1 MAIAVSN
8 ASVFERADR
17 RALTDVLTIAARYAL
32 LVPIIGLVVG
42 VHIHT
47 LGYYFFGDDFLV
59 LGDVRANPFAHYMR
73 DVVLLED
80 MTPNWRPLTM
90 AVYYGEHRLFGFD
103 ATAWRIVNLVVHIT
117 TVALLYE
124 LVLSMS
130 KRVLL
135 AATAALVF
143 GVSASSVHTVTY
155 ITALPHVLSELLLI
169 GSLYALHRYV
179 EGGERR
185 AGWYWASLALYVSG
199 FLANE
204 GGVVI
209 GAVLLMYYALT
220 SLPRRRDVLDLT
232 AKMTP
237 FALAGLVLV
246 AGLAGSGRQG
256 IDDGF
261 YGLGWH
267 IPRETWVYLS
277 WLAYPV
283 GEIPLNPSA
292 LEWICGSIVAAAAIF
307 FVVRGPNMARIAAVG
322 MVIAI
327 MPYAPGKIWTATRY
341 TYMATPFFAVLIAVG
356 AGFVHGHAVRLSRP
370 LAHAFAAVALVTIG
384 GLYAWQTI
392 DQTQPFLHKTDRW
405 ELLARE
411 LRENYPEAPAG
422 TTIYVIDDEGLWTNA
437 FWQPTWMASVGRALY
452 GEDVRVRAVSTP
464 IWEGMQAG
472 MTEPV
477 YLVEY
482 SGGHLWRV
490 APASVTQAPD

>member
-1 MAIAVSN
+1 MAIAVSS
-8 ASVFERADR
+8 ASVFERVDR
-17 RALTDVLTIAARYAL
+17 RARTDVLSIAARYAL
-32 LVPIIGLVVG
+32 LLPIIGLVIG

-90 AVYYGEHRLFGFD
+90 AVYYGEYRLFGFD
-103 ATAWRIVNLVVHIT
+103 ATAWRIVNLVVHIAT
-117 TVALLYE
+117 IAVLYE

-155 ITALPHVLSELLLI
+155 ITALPHLLSELLLI

-209 GAVLLMYYALT
+209 GAVLLMYYALA
-220 SLPRRRDVLDLT
+220 SFPRRRDVLDFT
-232 AKMTP
+232 AKMAP
-237 FALAGLVLV
+237 FALAGAVLV

-292 LEWICGSIVAAAAIF
+292 LEWACGSIVAGFAIF

-341 TYMATPFFAVLIAVG
+341 TYMATPFFAVLIAVC
-356 AGFVHGHAVRLSRP
+356 AGFLHGHAGRLSRP
-370 LAHAFAAVALVTIG
+370 LAHAFAAIALAAIG
-384 GLYAWQTI
+384 GLSAWQTI
-392 DQTQPFLHKTDRW
+392 DQTQPFLHKTNRW
-405 ELLARE
+405 ELLAQE
-411 LRENYPEAPAG
+411 LRENYAEAPAG

-482 SGGHLWRV
+482 SGGHLRRV
-490 APASVTQAPD
+490 ASATVTQAPD